1 MNKEEILAKAQK
13 NSNKMDEREISL
25 NQKAATLAFMVCMLC
40 SFVLVV
46 FNILHDQLY
55 QDMFAVYSATL
66 GVYYGYQWW
75 KKRELL
81 LLLDMI
87 LFLAAAVML
96 TVGYVGHVLEV

>member
-13 NSNKMDEREISL
+13 NSNKMDEREISI
-25 NQKAATLAFMVCMLC
+25 NQKAATLALIACITS